1 MKRKNRMKRRELAI
15 TFISAAAFAV
25 GCKPAGD
32 QSAANERV
40 VDTSVVA
47 QASRNMPPPQFER
60 AKPEAREAI
69 EAQLEKAK
77 AETREAVQAT
87 KEYAYAQ
94 KDEFVEKTR
103 GELAD
108 LNRQLEQLSGRVET
122 STDAAK
128 EEGKAKLVAMR
139 ERSDKL
145 SKQLDELKSATES
158 TWDEVKTGFNKAYQ
172 EMKESFRET
181 REWLSDKIK
190 P

>member
-1 MKRKNRMKRRELAI
+1 MKRKNLMKRKELAI

-32 QSAANERV
+32 GSVANERA
-40 VDTSVVA
+40 VDTSAVA

-60 AKPEAREAI
+60 AKPEAQETR

-77 AETREAVQAT
+77 VETKEALQAT

-94 KDEFVEKTR
+94 KEEFAEKMR
-103 GELAD
+103 SELAD
-108 LNRQLEQLSGRVET
+108 LNRQLEQLSARVES

-128 EEGKAKLVAMR
+128 EEGKAKLQALR

-145 SKQLDELKSATES
+145 SKQLDESKSATES
-158 TWDEVKTGFNKAYQ
+158 TWDEVKAGFNKAYQ